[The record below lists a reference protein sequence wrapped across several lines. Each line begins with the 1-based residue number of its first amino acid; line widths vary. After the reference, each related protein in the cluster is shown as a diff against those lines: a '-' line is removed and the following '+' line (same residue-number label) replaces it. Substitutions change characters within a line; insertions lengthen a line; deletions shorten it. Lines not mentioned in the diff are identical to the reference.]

1 MRGAYN
7 YRLLLIPYL
16 IRPHNNVAE
25 RNKIKT
31 RSKLDSI
38 YKPSVRFVFILNQQ
52 WPYPGYMVM
61 KYMRFLWRYFTLV
74 THIHLR
80 QIGLTIQVRY
90 MHNSNK
96 AKNLSNFF
104 LPFCIK
110 VAVPWNSFD
119 VQRSG
124 TRIGQTKFQWNLVF
138 KHKYVCRKSK
148 HNLNK
153 LLKVINHIILLLDV
167 SDFLYSSNLW

>member
-16 IRPHNNVAE
+16 IRPYNNVAE

-104 LPFCIK
+104 AILYKSCCALEQFWCAEK
-110 VAVPWNSFD
+110 WNKNRTNKISMEL
-119 VQRSG
+119 S
-124 TRIGQTKFQWNLVF
+124 IQTQIRMQEVKT
-138 KHKYVCRKSK
+138 
-148 HNLNK
+148 
-153 LLKVINHIILLLDV
+153 
-167 SDFLYSSNLW
+167 